1 MIRRPARRALR
12 MTTLLTLVA
21 ALAGCAGAR
30 TISPNDPEYAR
41 NGAPR
46 AGQPVL
52 PSGSGYVP
60 LGGAGGMM

>member
-1 MIRRPARRALR
+1 VLR
-12 MTTLLTLVA
+12 IAALLTVAA

-30 TISPNDPEYAR
+30 TVSPNDPEYAR
-41 NGAPR
+41 SGAPR
-46 AGQPVL
+46 TGEPVL